1 MKKEQLQTTG
11 TTPLIALCK
20 YNKKIIYRKSEAV
33 KYIEFLIVEAKKKK
47 YPSIPPDYIAA
58 VKYRD
63 DTANSL
69 TRCIIDFI
77 RVKGGQSER
86 INCTGRPIDRTQ
98 TFIDCLGRQRTIGSI
113 EWIPGTGTKGSADIS
128 CCISG
133 LSVKVEVKI
142 GSDRMS
148 QAQKN
153 YQQAVE
159 AAGGIYYIARDFTS
173 FLEWFNLNF

>member
-1 MKKEQLQTTG
+1 MNTSSNPVLSLSQQVKDR
-11 TTPLIALCK
+11 
-20 YNKKIIYRKSEAV
+20 KKIPYCKSEAI
-33 KYIEFLIVEAKKKK
+33 KYLEFLIVEAKRKK
-47 YPSIPPDYIAA
+47 YPNIPPDYLAA

-86 INCTGRPIDRTQ
+86 VNCMGRPIDRTQ
-98 TFIDCLGRQRTIGSI
+98 TFIDCIGRERTIGSI
-113 EWIPGTGTKGSADIS
+113 DWIPGTGTKGSADIS

-148 QAQKN
+148 QAQKD
-153 YQQAVE
+153 YQKAIDS
-159 AAGGIYYIARDFTS
+159 AGGIYYIARNFTS
-173 FLEWFNLNF
+173 FLEWYNLNF